1 MKTIFQSTISDV
13 EIQIDSKVKAMKKI
27 SQIIILI
34 FAPSLLMTLNA
45 QRVTGTIFERNEA
58 GKKAPLVG
66 VNVFWAETSL
76 GTATDSTGKFDIAR
90 SAKSNRMVLRYIG
103 FKTDTIKVTSESNFE
118 IVMKPEGQLG
128 EVVVRGTSSQ
138 IDRMNPI
145 QTEII
150 TTKALAKAACCNL
163 SESFETNASVS
174 VSYSDAVTGAKQIQF
189 LGLGGQYVQ
198 TNVENVPTVRGL
210 ASTFGLT
217 YIPGTW
223 IQSIDVAKGAGSVV
237 NGYESMTGAINVE
250 LIKPDVREKMY
261 FNAYFNHL
269 GRGEVNLNINRKLSD
284 KWSTGFLTHAS
295 TLQNRVDHNGDG
307 FMDLPLYTQ
316 FNGINRW
323 QYKSDKVM
331 AQFGIKA
338 LTDNRIGGQMGFYP
352 SEHRGTAKFYGFG
365 NQTNRIE
372 LFSKIAKLYQDKP
385 YKGLGFVL
393 NASQHNAD
401 SYFGFANYDGRQRTL
416 YGNLIYQS
424 IIDNT
429 NHQFKTGLSYMLD
442 DYRETYKDSLM
453 TRTESVPGAFFE
465 YTYTH
470 LDKLTLVAGLRA
482 DYHNL
487 FGAFVTPRLHVRWQ
501 PLEHTVLRISGGRG
515 QRTPNAFAEYYGYL
529 VSGRNVT
536 YWGTR
541 IQPEVSWNYGIS
553 LTQTFHWLDK
563 HWDLVLDYYRTD
575 FQNQLIADTDHA
587 TTLASHLYFYN
598 LKGKSYSNS
607 FQIELNT
614 LLSKRTEVKLA
625 YRLFDVWQT
634 MGQPFGTSTLQQ
646 RMMVPHDR
654 ILFNIGYNLPY
665 DKWKLDLTVQWNG
678 KARITDPMKS
688 LQATID
694 RKPMP
699 ILYSQSFMNINA
711 QASRA
716 FRKFEVYLGGENLAN
731 FKQPNPIIHPEDPFS
746 KYFDAGQTWGPVV
759 GRVIYAGIR
768 IKVKE

>member
-1 MKTIFQSTISDV
+1 MKTLL
-13 EIQIDSKVKAMKKI
+13 
-27 SQIIILI
+27 LI
-34 FAPSLLMTLNA
+34 FVFFTGPFLLLA
-45 QRVTGTIFERNEA
+45 QRVTGTVYERTEA
-58 GKKAPLVG
+58 GIKSPLVG
-66 VNVFWAETSL
+66 VNVFWTETSL
-76 GTATDSTGKFDIAR
+76 GTATDSLGKFDIPR
-90 SAKSNRMVLRYIG
+90 SAKSNRLVISYIG
-103 FKTDTIKVTSESNFE
+103 FKTDTLKVSSESNFE
-118 IVMKPEGQLG
+118 IVMKAEGQLG
-128 EVVVRGTSSQ
+128 EVVVRGSSSQ
-138 IDRMNPI
+138 IDRLNPI
-145 QTEII
+145 HTEII

-198 TNVENVPTVRGL
+198 TNVENVPTIRGL
-210 ASTFGLT
+210 ASTFGLN

-237 NGYESMTGAINVE
+237 NGYESLTGAINVE
-250 LIKPDVREKMY
+250 LVKPDAREKLY
-261 FNAYFNHL
+261 FNAYVNHL
-269 GRGEVNLNINRKLSD
+269 GRGEINFNLNQKLSD

-295 TLQNRVDHNGDG
+295 TLQNRVDNNGDG

-316 FNGINRW
+316 FNGVNRW
-323 QYKSDKVM
+323 QYKSDKIM

-338 LTDNRIGGQMGFYP
+338 LTENRVGGQTGFNP
-352 SEHRGTAKFYGFG
+352 SEHRGTTKLYGFG

-372 LFSKIAKLYQDKP
+372 LFSKTAKLYQDKP
-385 YKGLGFVL
+385 YKGLGLVL
-393 NASQHNAD
+393 NASMHNTD
-401 SYFGFANYDGRQRTL
+401 SYFGLANYDGRQRTL

-429 NHQFKTGLSYMLD
+429 NHQFKTGVSYLLD
-442 DYRETYKDSLM
+442 DYHETYKDSLM

-465 YTYTH
+465 YTYNH

-487 FGAFVTPRLHVRWQ
+487 FGAFVTPRLHLRWQ
-501 PLEHTVLRISGGRG
+501 PLEHTTLRLSAGRG

-529 VSGRNVT
+529 VSGRKVSF
-536 YWGTR
+536 WGSR

-553 LTQTFHWLDK
+553 LTQTFHWFEK
-563 HWDLVLDYYRTD
+563 HWDLVIDYYRTD
-575 FQNQLIADTDHA
+575 FQNQLIADTDYA
-587 TTLASHLYFYN
+587 TRQASYLYFYN
-598 LKGKSYSNS
+598 LQGKSYSNS

-634 MGQPFGTSTLQQ
+634 MGQPFGHGTLQQ
-646 RMMVPHDR
+646 RMMVPRDR
-654 ILFNIGYNLPY
+654 VLFNIGYALPY

-678 KARITDPMKS
+678 KARITNPLQS
-688 LQATID
+688 LEATLD
-694 RKPMP
+694 GKPSMP
-699 ILYSQSFMNINA
+699 TLFSQSFMNINA

-716 FRKFEVYLGGENLAN
+716 FKKFEVYLGGENLAN
-731 FKQPNPIIHPEDPFS
+731 FRQPTPIINAQDPFG

-768 IKVKE
+768 IKVKD

>member
-1 MKTIFQSTISDV
+1 MNKTLKFSKKFKALAELHNTARLSIFIVLLSTLSSFYIS
-13 EIQIDSKVKAMKKI
+13 
-27 SQIIILI
+27 LR
-34 FAPSLLMTLNA
+34 A
-45 QRVTGTIFERNEA
+45 QRVTGTVFERSEA
-58 GKKAPLVG
+58 GKKSALVG
-66 VNVFWAETSL
+66 VNVFWA
-76 GTATDSTGKFDIAR
+76 GTALATVTDTIGKFDIAR
-90 SAKSNRMVLRYIG
+90 AAKSNRLVLSYIG

-118 IVMKPEGQLG
+118 IVMKPEGQLS
-128 EVVVRGTSSQ
+128 EVVIRGTSSQ

-198 TNVENVPTVRGL
+198 TNVENVPTIRGL
-210 ASTFGLT
+210 ASTFGMS

-250 LIKPDVREKMY
+250 LVKPDAREKLY
-261 FNAYFNHL
+261 FNTYVNHL
-269 GRGEVNLNINRKLSD
+269 GRGEVNLNLNRKLSD
-284 KWSTGFLTHAS
+284 KWATGFLTHAS
-295 TLQNRVDHNGDG
+295 TLQNRVDNNGDG
-307 FMDLPLYTQ
+307 FLDLPLYTQ

-323 QYKSDKVM
+323 QYKSDKMM
-331 AQFGIKA
+331 AQFGVKA
-338 LTDNRIGGQMGFYP
+338 LYEDRLGGQTGFKP
-352 SEHRGTAKFYGFG
+352 DEHRGTAKFYGFG
-365 NQTNRIE
+365 NKTNRIE
-372 LFSKIAKLYQDKP
+372 LFSKTAKLYQDKP
-385 YKGLGFVL
+385 YKGLGLVL
-393 NASQHNAD
+393 NASLHNTD
-401 SYFGFANYDGRQRTL
+401 SYFGFVNYDGRQRTL

-424 IIDNT
+424 IINNT
-429 NHQFKTGLSYMLD
+429 NHQFKTGVNYLLD

-465 YTYTH
+465 YTYNH
-470 LDKLTLVAGLRA
+470 LEKFTLVAGLRA

-487 FGAFVTPRLHVRWQ
+487 FGAFATPRLHLRWQ
-501 PLEHTVLRISGGRG
+501 PWENTTFRVSGGRG

-529 VSGRNVT
+529 VSGRTVRF
-536 YWGTR
+536 WGQK
-541 IQPEVSWNYGIS
+541 IQPEVTWNYGIS
-553 LTQTFHWLDK
+553 LTQTFHWFDK

-575 FQNQLIADTDHA
+575 FQNQLIVDTDHA
-587 TTLASHLYFYN
+587 TPLASHLYFYN
-598 LKGKSYSNS
+598 LKGKSFSNS

-634 MGQPFGTSTLQQ
+634 MGQPFGNSVLQQ
-646 RMMVPHDR
+646 RMMVPRDR
-654 ILFNIGYNLPY
+654 VLFNIGYNLPY

-678 KARITDPMKS
+678 QARITDPMQS

-716 FRKFEVYLGGENLAN
+716 FKKFEVYLGGENLAN
-731 FKQPNPIIHPEDPFS
+731 FKQPNPIIHAEDPFN

-759 GRVIYAGIR
+759 GRMIYAGIR
-768 IKVKE
+768 VKIKD